1 MESNQVDTFVLN
13 RKVNHPELIFNQNKR
28 EDLFFEQDASET
40 WKLLEN
46 GNCYQCQ
53 KHRYTMI
60 FYEQEKDAP
69 NDDLIE
75 IKDKKV
81 IQEVRKTLNLTFKDT
96 DDIAPFIVGSV
107 IVYDGFQKKLKMM
120 RADLFSLLSISQSKY
135 ETPDKKIGSVIKKGV
150 V

>member
-81 IQEVRKTLNLTFKDT
+81 I
-96 DDIAPFIVGSV
+96 
-107 IVYDGFQKKLKMM
+107 
-120 RADLFSLLSISQSKY
+120 
-135 ETPDKKIGSVIKKGV
+135 
-150 V
+150 